1 MDFCSG
7 LQGPSLCCNEYSG
20 TPNRNKSPR
29 TGTNHPGW
37 ARCLAVTETTSVSV
51 NLYRATCKLVKF
63 FPCKLKASVVLSRK
77 PFNFQPKFILISLHF
92 HFFVP
97 ALLTVSLV
105 YLLRTLGFFF
115 SPLVRCFVVL
125 SQISCLWICIT
136 RFIHGVPSEIL
147 VVRYGGVFISL
158 SALKIQLLFFESLY
172 FISSETAFFSDFY

>member
-51 NLYRATCKLVKF
+51 NLYRATCKLVRF

-77 PFNFQPKFILISLHF
+77 PFNFQPKLILISLHF

-105 YLLRTLGFFF
+105 YFLRTLGVFFF
-115 SPLVRCFVVL
+115 PFGQMFCCTIPDKLFVNMYYQIYTWCSQWDLGSPLWWCL
-125 SQISCLWICIT
+125 YIPSCT
-136 RFIHGVPSEIL
+136 ENT
-147 VVRYGGVFISL
+147 
-158 SALKIQLLFFESLY
+158 A
-172 FISSETAFFSDFY
+172 AFFWIIIFYFFWNSFL